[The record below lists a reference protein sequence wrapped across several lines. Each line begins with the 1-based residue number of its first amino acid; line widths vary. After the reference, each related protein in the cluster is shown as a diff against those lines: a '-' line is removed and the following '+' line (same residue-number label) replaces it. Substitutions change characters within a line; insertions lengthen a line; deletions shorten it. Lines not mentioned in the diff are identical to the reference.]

1 MTIEATIRDYVGR
14 RFNRGELLRRLAQLG
29 VPEDRAVVIADL
41 LDHAAAEP
49 GPPPDPATAPRALS
63 PHERRTVEAM
73 AARILP
79 TTTTPG
85 AIEAG
90 AVDYIDIALARAYAH
105 VVGDYRDGVA
115 ALDRH
120 CTAAFGI
127 RFADLNAEQQDTVLE
142 AMERDEIADF
152 ESAGQFFELV
162 RAHVMEGM
170 FCEPFYGGNRDL
182 IGWKLVGFP
191 GMRYGYDESY
201 VDKPIELAPVATGN
215 HPPRKEQR

>member
-1 MTIEATIRDYVGR
+1 MTIEATIRDYAGR
-14 RFNRGELLRRLAQLG
+14 RIDRGELLRRLATLG
-29 VPEDRAVVIADL
+29 VPGDRAATIADL

-73 AARILP
+73 AGRILP

-105 VVGDYRDGVA
+105 VLGDYRDCVA
-115 ALDRH
+115 ALDQH
-120 CTAAFGI
+120 CTTALGVAFAA
-127 RFADLNAEQQDTVLE
+127 ASAEQQDTVLE
-142 AMERDEIADF
+142 AMERGEIAGF
-152 ESAGQFFELV
+152 EGASQLFELV

-201 VDKPIELAPVATGN
+201 LDKPIDLAPVATGN
-215 HPPRKEQR
+215 HPPHEGSR